1 MRATDDPDPAT
12 VRREVSN
19 VDATTNYE
27 RCLDYINSQAQT
39 PRGRAPEDAVPRWRA
54 VTISRQA
61 GAGAHVV
68 AEELIALLQVRVPSE
83 APPWTIFD
91 RNLVER
97 VLEDHDLPGKL
108 AKFMPED
115 RMSNM
120 SDTLDELFGLHP
132 SSWTLVRK
140 TADTIL
146 RLAELGNVVII
157 GRGANIITK
166 NLDSAFHVR
175 LVGSETKRIEHL
187 RDYKHLSLGA
197 ASLYL
202 RDEDLGRKRYVKKY
216 YATDIDDPLLYH
228 LVINTDLLSY
238 EEAARTIGE
247 AIRGR
252 SEPGSMTTNG
262 NRPLRAS

>member
-1 MRATDDPDPAT
+1 M
-12 VRREVSN
+12 REVSH
-19 VDATTNYE
+19 VDAMTNYE
-27 RCLDYINSQAQT
+27 HCLEYINAQVQT
-39 PRGRAPEDAVPRWRA
+39 PREVAPENAVPRWRA

-68 AEELIALLQVRVPSE
+68 AEELIAMLQGRVPAG

-97 VLEDHDLPGKL
+97 VLEDHDLPARL

-115 RMSNM
+115 RMSNV

-132 SSWTLVRK
+132 STWTLVRK

-146 RLAELGNVVII
+146 HLAELGNVVII

-202 RDEDLGRKRYVKKY
+202 RDEDLGRRRYVKKY
-216 YATDIDDPLLYH
+216 YAEDIDDPILYH

-238 EEAARTIGE
+238 GEAARTIAE
-247 AIRGR
+247 AVRAR
-252 SEPGSMTTNG
+252 SEPGSMTANG
-262 NRPLRAS
+262 NRPLASSAG

>member
-1 MRATDDPDPAT
+1 M
-12 VRREVSN
+12 
-19 VDATTNYE
+19 DATTNYD
-27 RCLDYINSQAQT
+27 RCLEYINSQVQT
-39 PRGRAPEDAVPRWRA
+39 PRELTPENAVPRWRA

-61 GAGAHVV
+61 GAGSHVV
-68 AEELIALLQVRVPSE
+68 AEELIALLQGRAPAGS
-83 APPWTIFD
+83 PPWTIFD

-97 VLEDHDLPGKL
+97 VLKDHDLPARL

-120 SDTLDELFGLHP
+120 SDTLDDLFGLHP
-132 SSWTLVRK
+132 STWTLVRK

-146 RLAELGNVVII
+146 HLAELGNVVII

-175 LVGSETKRIEHL
+175 LVGSEAKRIEHL
-187 RDYKHLSLGA
+187 RAYKHLSLEA

-216 YATDIDDPLLYH
+216 YAADIDDPLLYH

-238 EEAARTIGE
+238 GEAARTIAE
-247 AIRGR
+247 AVRDR
-252 SEPGSMTTNG
+252 SKPGSMTANG
-262 NRPLRAS
+262 SRPLASSAG

>member
-1 MRATDDPDPAT
+1 MDT
-12 VRREVSN
+12 
-19 VDATTNYE
+19 TTNYE
-27 RCLDYINSQAQT
+27 RCLEYINSQVQP
-39 PRGRAPEDAVPRWRA
+39 PRELAPENTVARWRA

-68 AEELIALLQVRVPSE
+68 ADELIALLQRGAAGGS
-83 APPWTIFD
+83 PPWTIFD

-97 VLEDHDLPGKL
+97 VLEDHDLPGRL
-108 AKFMPED
+108 ATFMPED
-115 RMSNM
+115 RMSTM

-146 RLAELGNVVII
+146 HLAELGNVVII
-157 GRGANIITK
+157 GRGANIITR
-166 NLDSAFHVR
+166 NLGFVFHVR

-187 RDYKHLSLGA
+187 RAYKHLSLGA

-202 RDEDLGRKRYVKKY
+202 RDEDLGRRRYVKKY
-216 YATDIDDPLLYH
+216 YAADIDDPLLYH

-238 EEAARTIGE
+238 GEAARTIAE
-247 AIRGR
+247 TVRAQP
-252 SEPGSMTTNG
+252 EPGSVAAK
-262 NRPLRAS
+262 AS